1 MNNDKNGKNILIT
14 IGWLS
19 AVLALGF
26 FPLFLGIVACCM
38 GVVLKRDY
46 EATTHGRVLMFAGVI
61 GFIGGWIINYV
72 FLQLL

>member
-1 MNNDKNGKNILIT
+1 MNNDKNGKKILIT

-26 FPLFLGIVACCM
+26 FPLFLGIVAFCM

-46 EATTHGRVLMFAGVI
+46 ENVRRSNWFYRRVDHQLCSLATLIVL
-61 GFIGGWIINYV
+61 
-72 FLQLL
+72 